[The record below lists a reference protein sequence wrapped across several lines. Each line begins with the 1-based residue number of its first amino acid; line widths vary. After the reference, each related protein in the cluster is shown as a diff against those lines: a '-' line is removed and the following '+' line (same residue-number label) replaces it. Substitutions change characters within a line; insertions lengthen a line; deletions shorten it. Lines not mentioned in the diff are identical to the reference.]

1 MAYNKGYNKGNGQSK
16 GGSKPK
22 GKQYQINKDFY
33 NPYTFV
39 PFANYVY
46 SLDESEEKELSAV
59 HDIPVKG
66 ALSGHINV
74 DFEAQ
79 TPFCVRKGTGDQ
91 SMNVN
96 GSYYVPGTTIKG
108 MVRSVFDI
116 LAFANARNGIANNRY
131 SMRDLHSGD
140 YELNATDKPQKAG
153 FLVRIKGKYYI
164 QESNKYRSYDYNY
177 IEKHTGKE
185 DLKSQRKVEDKYKL
199 IYRFTK
205 DEDKKTAMWF
215 FSGSMTT
222 KEHEFMFVLPEFKED
237 ELISINNDVWDD
249 FIFIHEKENK
259 NEAWKYWKRIIKN
272 YNCVSDINEDKKP
285 AVVPCFFRKDK
296 DKNTVKDLGFSYL
309 YRQPYS
315 KKIHDF
321 LPSAH
326 KSSGI
331 DLGDAIFGYVKDNK
345 ALKGRVLFE
354 SAFIKDARLAGKQT
368 FIMGSPKPTY
378 YPFYLQQNNRGE
390 DGKLNTYFNISTL
403 SGAKRYVLQSEAKIG
418 DKPKSKV
425 TTSFIPLDKGT
436 RFSARISF
444 HNLHDYELGALIAAI
459 TFCNKSGCFHSMG
472 FAKPFGYGR
481 MKVTGCEITNC
492 SSTDKDAL
500 IKIFLDKITSRC
512 GITTEEWEKSVSK
525 LFKIAST
532 VIDDKDKV
540 VRYPIMDHKEFE
552 NIKNKKWSLS
562 DFDVK

>member
-1 MAYNKGYNKGNGQSK
+1 MAYNKGYNKGNGQPK
-16 GGSKPK
+16 GGSKSK

-79 TPFCVRKGTGDQ
+79 TPFCVRKGTSDQ
-91 SMNVN
+91 SMNID
-96 GSYYVPGTTIKG
+96 GAYYVPGTTIKG
-108 MVRSVFDI
+108 MIRNVFDI

-140 YELNATDKPQKAG
+140 YELNANVKPQKAG
-153 FLVRIKGKYYI
+153 FLVRIKGKYYV
-164 QESNKYRSYDYNY
+164 QESDKYCSYDYNY

-185 DLKSQRKVEDKYKL
+185 DLKSRRKVEDKYKL
-199 IYRFTK
+199 ICRFTK
-205 DEDKKTAMWF
+205 DEDKKNAMWF
-215 FSGSMTT
+215 FSGSMTK

-237 ELISINNDVWDD
+237 KLIPINNDVWDD

-285 AVVPCFFRKDK
+285 AVVPCFFRKKK
-296 DKNTVKDLGFSYL
+296 DNNAVKDLGFSYL

-326 KSSGI
+326 NSSGI
-331 DLGDAIFGYVKDNK
+331 DLGEAVFGYVKKDK
-345 ALKGRVLFE
+345 ALKGRIAFG
-354 SAFIKDARLAGKQT
+354 SAFIENATRLGRQT

-378 YPFYLQQNNRGE
+378 YPFYLQQNDRNGE
-390 DGKLNTYFNISTL
+390 KLNTYFNNSIL
-403 SGAKRYVLQSEAKIG
+403 SGAKRYVLQSEEKKG
-418 DKPKSKV
+418 EEKPCSV
-425 TTSFIPLDKGT
+425 TTSFYPLDKGAQFT
-436 RFSARISF
+436 SCISF
-444 HNLHDYELGALIAAI
+444 HNLHDYELGALLAAI
-459 TFCNKSGCFHSMG
+459 TFCNKPECFHSMG

-481 MKVTGCEITNC
+481 MKVTGCKV
-492 SSTDKDAL
+492 TDCDKTDIDDL
-500 IKIFLDKITSRC
+500 IRIFKEKITSRC
-512 GITTEEWEKSVSK
+512 NIEIEEWEKSVHK

-532 VIDDKDKV
+532 VTNDKDKV

-552 NIKNKKWSLS
+552 NIKNKKYSLS
-562 DFDVK
+562 DFEL